1 MIKINNKTKFYGILY
16 EYGVDIHDVV
26 VIQESKYSLED
37 IKQNPEVLE
46 KLYDKII
53 CYEYVLNVINN
64 ISDITRTS
72 IFDLC
77 QCGLR
82 LKDAK
87 KLFRNNITIQMLEN
101 MSEVQLY
108 ENYKIPKTSCERVFS
123 SLRWYKRTIA
133 QNNET
138 TAYVRL
144 YEDGTLI
151 FSSYDYIDKEKQL
164 IREYKCGD
172 ISSKDKKSIK
182 DVIILDEI
190 IVSKDDYFMTHC
202 FQGLERVKKLD
213 LRKLDYSN
221 VVDMSS
227 MFGDCKRL
235 EELNL
240 SNFNSSNVTEMSYMF
255 GRCENLK
262 TLDLSSFDTSNV
274 INMNNMFVGCKRL
287 EELNLSNFDTSNV
300 TEMSYMFGRCE
311 NLKTLDL
318 SSFDTSNVIYMD
330 SMFEECERLEE
341 LNLSNFNT
349 FNVMSKRR
357 MFYNCKNLGILDI
370 SSFTTSN
377 NTNMSNIKENND
389 KAEKTVMNE
398 QDNSQAD
405 TLYKDYSRE
414 EDKIVCAYKNG
425 QSMNRIAKE
434 FNTYATS
441 IKRILEKNNVK
452 LRHDSKEKGELY
464 VKDGEKLIEWAKA
477 QGRLVTKMELAK
489 VIGTK
494 RLSPSYFLKYPEL
507 GQYVEIDMQNELN
520 EYYKKLYEWLKENNI
535 PYKPNDRTKLKVSVD
550 ALLLGKYS
558 NIAIQIS
565 EKPQYVSKK
574 KHEENMQLKLF
585 RAKEANVKI
594 LFVTKED
601 FESFDK
607 LNKLL
612 DDIKNNK

>member
-240 SNFNSSNVTEMSYMF
+240 SNFNS
-255 GRCENLK
+255 
-262 TLDLSSFDTSNV
+262 
-274 INMNNMFVGCKRL
+274 
-287 EELNLSNFDTSNV
+287 SNV